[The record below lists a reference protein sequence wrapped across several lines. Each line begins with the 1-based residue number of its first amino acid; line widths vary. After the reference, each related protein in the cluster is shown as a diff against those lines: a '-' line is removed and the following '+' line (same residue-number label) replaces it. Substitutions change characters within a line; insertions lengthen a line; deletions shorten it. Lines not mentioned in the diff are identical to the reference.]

1 MWNARWGGSLRR
13 APRARRQRRPHRRGA
28 RCRRVSC
35 PCFGGKDLR
44 TLYLTT
50 AREDMTPAELEQY
63 PLSGSV
69 FAIEV
74 DVPGQPE
81 PNVAI

>member
-1 MWNARWGGSLRR
+1 M
-13 APRARRQRRPHRRGA
+13 RPTAASTASSRC
-28 RCRRVSC
+28 RCRRVTC

-50 AREDMTPAELEQY
+50 AREDMTPDELEQY

-74 DVPGQPE
+74 DVPGP
-81 PNVAI
+81 AGAKGRDLGL